1 MSSISKGM
9 LVRPG
14 DLLFVFDEHD
24 AYQSRNVAPKWVEI
38 AAAYKA
44 AADQLLGQL
53 KLQKRIESAT
63 LYPVVFLYRHFIEM
77 EIKSILLLS
86 YIGAE
91 KGEAGLKISA
101 VLHTHDP
108 KRLGDELANLSTLT
122 EALKSQIHYLGD
134 DLMGWRESR
143 DILDCFFQIIDE
155 VSALD
160 PGSDTFRYT
169 VTKMLSSNRAN
180 LHGLSLSKLEDV
192 AGRFE
197 ATCRWLRQILEQH
210 IDGGVNRDLSDS
222 EMFDG
227 SR

>member
-1 MSSISKGM
+1 MPSVGRGA
-9 LVRPG
+9 LVQPG
-14 DLLFVFDEHD
+14 DQLFVFGEPD
-24 AYQSRNVAPKWVEI
+24 AHHPKNVAPKWVEI
-38 AAAYKA
+38 AAAYKK

-53 KLQKRIESAT
+53 KLQKRIVSAT
-63 LYPVVFLYRHFIEM
+63 LYPVVFLYRHFVEM

-91 KGEAGLKISA
+91 KGDGGLKVSA

-108 KRLGDELANLSTLT
+108 KRLADELANSPTLT
-122 EALKSQIHYLGD
+122 EALKSQIHYLGVD
-134 DLMGWRESR
+134 FMGWRESR
-143 DILDCFFQIIDE
+143 DILDCFFQILDE

-169 VTKMLSSNRAN
+169 VTKELKPNRAN
-180 LHGLSLSKLEDV
+180 LHGLSLSNLEDV
-192 AGRFE
+192 ALRFE